1 MTELS
6 RKHKREWRQQWRH
19 NNDVIWV
26 DLTLLEDTYEGNDTL
41 IMIKREIYTT
51 KFVLRIWFPMNDSK
65 HQTNKIIASRK
76 TESQSSR
83 RSREDLSEDWSL
95 CHLIYI
101 YFRTKQLSE
110 HYFTVQLCSTYFP
123 LKLLTSFPPKMK
135 HLMFKRKFSNSDYG
149 HDDLKNESLPRRDRS
164 KKFSYLIHHQ
174 TQR

>member
-1 MTELS
+1 MGRFYVT
-6 RKHKREWRQQWRH
+6 RRH
-19 NNDVIWV
+19 IWGQRHT
-26 DLTLLEDTYEGNDTL
+26 DYDQARNIHNQIRSKD
-41 IMIKREIYTT
+41 M
-51 KFVLRIWFPMNDSK
+51 VLMNDSK

-95 CHLIYI
+95 CHLLYI